1 LIACD
6 TNLLVYSSR
15 GDSPWHARALA
26 ALTALAEGAEDWGVP
41 WPCVHEFLAVVTSP
55 RIFQRPT
62 PMSQALA
69 AFAAWRRSP
78 VLRLLAEAPGYD
90 AALERTLAESRA
102 AGPLVHDAHI
112 AALCHLHGV
121 RELWT
126 ADRDFSRF
134 PSLRCRNPLV
144 G

>member
-1 LIACD
+1 MIACD

-26 ALTALAEGAEDWGVP
+26 AVTSLAEGPEDWGVP

-55 RIFQRPT
+55 RIFKRPT
-62 PMSQALA
+62 PMPQALA

-78 VLRLLAEAPGYD
+78 VLRLLAEASGYD
-90 AALERTLAESRA
+90 VALERALAESHA

-112 AALCHLHGV
+112 AALCHLHGA
-121 RELWT
+121 REFWT